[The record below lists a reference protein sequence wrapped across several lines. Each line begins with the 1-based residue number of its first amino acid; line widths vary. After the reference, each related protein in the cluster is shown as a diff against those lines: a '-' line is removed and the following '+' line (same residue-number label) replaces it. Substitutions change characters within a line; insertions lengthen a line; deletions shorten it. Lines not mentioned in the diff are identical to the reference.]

1 MATYLEYL
9 SFKSCL
15 PWYKRILFPLFLN
28 KKEYDEY
35 IRITTEEKTEL
46 DEARDR
52 YFFCWNEY
60 MKNPT
65 YQTKASMEWARDIV
79 KMYLRQENKYY
90 EDNTYRSDEDVN
102 YLLKRNLL
110 V

>member
-46 DEARDR
+46 DVARDI
-52 YFFCWNEY
+52 YFYHWNEY

-65 YQTKASMEWARDIV
+65 YQTKVSMEQARDIV
-79 KMYLRQENKYY
+79 KMYLRQENRYY
-90 EDNTYRSDEDVN
+90 EDTYRSNEDVN
-102 YLLKRNLL
+102 YLLRRNILI
-110 V
+110 

>member
-15 PWYKRILFPLFLN
+15 PWYKKILFPLFLN

-35 IRITTEEKTEL
+35 IRITKEEKTEL
-46 DEARDR
+46 DEARDH

-60 MKNPT
+60 MKNST
-65 YQTKASMEWARDIV
+65 YQTKVSMEQARDIV
-79 KMYLRQENKYY
+79 KMYLRRENRYY
-90 EDNTYRSDEDVN
+90 EDTYRLNEDVN
-102 YLLKRNLL
+102 YLLRRNILI
-110 V
+110 

>member
-46 DEARDR
+46 DEARDH

-65 YQTKASMEWARDIV
+65 YQTKASMEQARDIV
-79 KMYLRQENKYY
+79 KMYLRQENRYY
-90 EDNTYRSDEDVN
+90 EDTYRSNEDVN
-102 YLLKRNLL
+102 YLLRRNIL

>member
-46 DEARDR
+46 DEARDYA
-52 YFFCWNEY
+52 YFAWEIY
-60 MKNPT
+60 MKYPYDYT
-65 YQTKASMEWARDIV
+65 S
-79 KMYLRQENKYY
+79 
-90 EDNTYRSDEDVN
+90 
-102 YLLKRNLL
+102 KRNWEYAKDYVYMLMRKEEYESNR
-110 V
+110 

>member
-35 IRITTEEKTEL
+35 IRIITEEKSEL
-46 DEARDR
+46 DEARDYA
-52 YFFCWNEY
+52 YFTWEIY
-60 MKNPT
+60 MKYPYDYT
-65 YQTKASMEWARDIV
+65 S
-79 KMYLRQENKYY
+79 
-90 EDNTYRSDEDVN
+90 
-102 YLLKRNLL
+102 KRNWERAKDYVYMLMKKEEYESNR
-110 V
+110 

>member
-9 SFKSCL
+9 SFKNCL
-15 PWYKRILFPLFLN
+15 PWYKRILFPIFLN
-28 KKEYDEY
+28 KEEYKEY

-46 DEARDR
+46 DKARDY

-60 MKNPT
+60 MKNQT
-65 YQTKASMEWARDIV
+65 YQTKVSMERARDIV
-79 KMYLRQENKYY
+79 KMYLSQENRYY
-90 EDNTYRSDEDVN
+90 EDTYRSNEDIN
-102 YLLKRNLL
+102 YLLRRNIL

>member
-1 MATYLEYL
+1 MAAYFDYL

-15 PWYKRILFPLFLN
+15 PWYKRIMFPLFLN

-35 IRITTEEKTEL
+35 IRIITEEKTEL
-46 DEARDR
+46 DEARDH
-52 YFFCWNEY
+52 YLFCWNEY

-65 YQTKASMEWARDIV
+65 YQTKASMEQARNIV

-90 EDNTYRSDEDVN
+90 ENTPRPNKNVN
-102 YLLKRNLL
+102 YLLRRTILI
-110 V
+110 